1 MSGRFDRDLMDFV
14 RSWAPYG
21 GPPAD
26 EVMVEFGMTPDQ
38 LAERVQLIV
47 ATERARRFG
56 RERATR
62 GRRQVPAS
70 PGIPGSLRR
79 DLGHKSRHE

>member
-1 MSGRFDRDLMDFV
+1 MSGRFDRDLVDFV

-26 EVMVEFGMTPDQ
+26 EVMVEFGMTVDQ

-47 ATERARRFG
+47 ATERARRVD
-56 RERATR
+56 RAR
-62 GRRQVPAS
+62 AARVRRPGPAS
-70 PGIPGSLRR
+70 PKTSAPGRELEHTSRR
-79 DLGHKSRHE
+79 E